1 MTKAA
6 FLLSILAVMASGA
19 AAPARADENMWG
31 YSYGAETLPKGR
43 FELYNWTTWRHSKG
57 EGHYDAFDVLFE
69 LEYGITDRF
78 QTSTYLAFDARRQG
92 NLGGDGGEEG
102 IGDINGFRF
111 NGLKQAFKYNLLS
124 PYKDPIGLSLY
135 LEPEWMRY
143 SRSSGE
149 REDELALETKL
160 ILQKNFLED
169 SLQWVVNVTPEFEWG
184 FPEGEGTEEELVLEA
199 TSGLSYRIA
208 PNWFAG
214 LEVRYATEFEDYR
227 EQGGQAVF
235 LGPNLH
241 YAAERWWLTLAWVPQ
256 IWGEPSERGHRNFDD
271 FEKSE
276 LRLKI
281 GYNF

>member
-1 MTKAA
+1 MLVGIGAIAA
-6 FLLSILAVMASGA
+6 GP
-19 AAPARADENMWG
+19 PARADENMWG

-43 FELYNWTTWRHSKG
+43 FELYNWTTWRHSKD

-78 QTSTYLAFDARRQG
+78 QTSTYLAFDGRSQG
-92 NLGGDGGEEG
+92 NLGADGP
-102 IGDINGFRF
+102 DDVSGFRF

-135 LEPEWMRY
+135 AEPEWMRY

-160 ILQKNFLED
+160 ILQKNFFED
-169 SLQWVVNVTPEFEWG
+169 TLQWVVNVSPEFEWE
-184 FPEGEGTEEELVLEA
+184 FPEDDGTESALVLEA
-199 TSGLSYRIA
+199 TTGLSYRIA
-208 PNWFAG
+208 PRWFAG
-214 LEVRYATEFEDYR
+214 LELRYATEFEDYR
-227 EQGGQAVF
+227 EQEEQAIF
-235 LGPNLH
+235 FGPNIH
-241 YAAERWWLTLAWVPQ
+241 YAAERWWLTLAWLPQ
-256 IWGEPSERGHRNFDD
+256 VWGHPSERGHRNFDA